1 MMITE
6 ILVAILA
13 FLSALFILMAG
24 IGVVRMPDT
33 YLRMSVAT
41 KSTTLGIGFSL
52 LAVGL
57 FFQEEITTMRMLII
71 IIFVMITAPVS
82 AHLIGRATYI
92 SKNKLW
98 KKSVSDDLQGKYD
111 QDDKLKS

>member
-1 MMITE
+1 MTE
-6 ILVAILA
+6 IIVGIVA
-13 FLSALFILMAG
+13 FLGALFVLMAG

-41 KSTTLGIGFSL
+41 KSTTLG
-52 LAVGL
+52 VGL
-57 FFQEEITTMRMLII
+57 CLTAFGIHFHDQMTIMRVLII

-98 KKSVSDDLQGKYD
+98 EKSVSDDLKDKYD
-111 QDDKLKS
+111 KEDNC

>member
-1 MMITE
+1 MIE
-6 ILVAILA
+6 IIVGVLA
-13 FLSALFILMAG
+13 LLGALFILMAG

-41 KSTTLGIGFSL
+41 KSTTLG
-52 LAVGL
+52 VGL
-57 FFQEEITTMRMLII
+57 SLAALGAYFQDQMTTMRVMII

-82 AHLIGRATYI
+82 AHLISRATYI

-98 KKSVSDDLQGKYD
+98 DKSVCDDLQDKYD
-111 QDDKLKS
+111 ENDEIK

>member
-1 MMITE
+1 MIE
-6 ILVAILA
+6 ILVGIVA
-13 FLSALFILMAG
+13 FLGALFILMAG

-41 KSTTLGIGFSL
+41 KSTTLG
-52 LAVGL
+52 VGL
-57 FFQEEITTMRMLII
+57 SLIAFGIHFHNEMTIMRVLII
-71 IIFVMITAPVS
+71 ILFVMITAPVS

-98 KKSVSDDLQGKYD
+98 EKSVCDDLKDKYD
-111 QDDKLKS
+111 EEDNC